1 MIIWKKNLIYHLIL
15 YKSSSK
21 PIIEITTA
29 KNPTYKKLLSAC
41 PRSLV
46 DIKNAIEQAI
56 PPNGGTYLEVNLSS
70 FLLLLGTKFFVLCRV
85 IQLKNMD
92 NKIVIIAALVIDIW
106 KLDKFTFIAL
116 YLFF

>member
-1 MIIWKKNLIYHLIL
+1 MIIWKKNLIYHLKL

-21 PIIEITTA
+21 PIIEIITA

-56 PPNGGTYLEVNLSS
+56 PPNGGTYLEDNLSS
-70 FLLLLGTKFFVLCRV
+70 FFLILGTKFFVLCRV
-85 IQLKNMD
+85 IQLKSMD
-92 NKIVIIAALVIDIW
+92 NKIVAIAALVIDTW
-106 KLDKFTFIAL
+106 KLDKFTFVTL
-116 YLFF
+116 DLFS

>member
-1 MIIWKKNLIYHLIL
+1 MIIWKNNLIYHLKL

-21 PIIEITTA
+21 PIIEIITA

-56 PPNGGTYLEVNLSS
+56 PPNGGTYREDNLSS
-70 FLLLLGTKFFVLCRV
+70 FFLILGTKFFVLCRV

-92 NKIVIIAALVIDIW
+92 NKIVAIAALVIDTW
-106 KLDKFTFIAL
+106 KLVKFTFVAL
-116 YLFF
+116 DLFS

>member
-1 MIIWKKNLIYHLIL
+1 MIIWKNNLIYHLRL

-21 PIIEITTA
+21 PIIEIITA

-46 DIKNAIEQAI
+46 DIKNAIEHAI
-56 PPNGGTYLEVNLSS
+56 PPNGGTYFEDNLFS
-70 FLLLLGTKFFVLCRV
+70 FFLILGTKFFVLCRV

-92 NKIVIIAALVIDIW
+92 NKIVAIAALVIDTW
-106 KLDKFTFIAL
+106 KLDKFTFVAL
-116 YLFF
+116 DLAS

>member
-1 MIIWKKNLIYHLIL
+1 MIIWKNNLIYHLKL

-21 PIIEITTA
+21 PIIEIITA

-46 DIKNAIEQAI
+46 DIKNATEQAI
-56 PPNGGTYLEVNLSS
+56 PPNGGTYLEDNLSS
-70 FLLLLGTKFFVLCRV
+70 FFLILGTKFFVLCRV

-92 NKIVIIAALVIDIW
+92 NKIYRYLKKEIESY
-106 KLDKFTFIAL
+106 KSEFI
-116 YLFF
+116 

>member
-1 MIIWKKNLIYHLIL
+1 MIIWKINLIYHLKL

-29 KNPTYKKLLSAC
+29 KKPIYKKLLSAC

-46 DIKNAIEQAI
+46 DIKNAIEHAI
-56 PPNGGTYLEVNLSS
+56 PPNGGTYLEESLSS
-70 FLLLLGTKFFVLCRV
+70 FFLLFGTKFFDLCRV

-92 NKIVIIAALVIDIW
+92 NKIVAIAALVIDTW
-106 KLDKFTFIAL
+106 KLDKFTFVTL
-116 YLFF
+116 DLFS